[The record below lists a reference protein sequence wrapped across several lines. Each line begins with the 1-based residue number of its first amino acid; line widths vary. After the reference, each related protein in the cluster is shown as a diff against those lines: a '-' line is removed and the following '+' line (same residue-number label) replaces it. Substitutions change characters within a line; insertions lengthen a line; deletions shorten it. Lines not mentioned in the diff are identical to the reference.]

1 MAAGADFILDT
12 PCTMMYTRCK
22 RCSMND
28 ITPQNHP
35 LDPDKSTK
43 NNILIQAPQTTRT
56 LQQTLPRENKETAIA
71 SSVIPWP
78 YDDNKGM
85 YLGYRACGFSV
96 REALRAIGIG
106 KSSLSNWRAEDAEFV
121 RLEQDLPNI
130 RKQLAK
136 DYVELEFL
144 RNFRLVL
151 EKDFRVVQKSLG
163 NILEDGEPADM
174 SKYDQEY
181 LLKMRGQYTVDQMKA
196 LEAIVGQQS
205 GFSFTELMQDIDV
218 VGLQRTQTETV
229 MVRQKQDD

>member
-1 MAAGADFILDT
+1 
-12 PCTMMYTRCK
+12 
-22 RCSMND
+22 MND
-28 ITPQNHP
+28 ITPLSHP
-35 LDPDKSTK
+35 LDPDVSTK
-43 NNILIQAPQTTRT
+43 NNILIAAPQTTRT
-56 LQQTLPRENKETAIA
+56 TQQTLPRENKETAIA
-71 SSVIPWP
+71 STVIPWP

-106 KSSLSNWRAEDAEFV
+106 KSSLSNWRAEDIEFC
-121 RLEQDLPNI
+121 RLEQELPNI

-151 EKDFRVVQKSLG
+151 EKDFRIIQKSLG
-163 NILEDGEPADM
+163 NILEAGEDGRSVVADM
-174 SKYDQEY
+174 NKFDQEY

-196 LEAIVGQQS
+196 LEAVVGQQ
-205 GFSFTELMQDIDV
+205 GGMSFTELLQDIDV

-229 MVRQKQDD
+229 MLRKQDDK